1 MRRCT
6 FVMLLVILVVLVGGC
21 AKKHSR
27 TTMTPTPTPASPPP
41 QPVAAQPVAAPPPA
55 PAPAPAP
62 DPLAGD
68 LASVNQYLR
77 EQGLLADVLFDLD
90 RDELRPD
97 ARRQLEAIAGFLKE
111 HSQFEVALDGHADER
126 GTVEYNLALGQ
137 KRAASARSYLDSM
150 GVVRD
155 RLQAMSYGEERPLCA
170 EHDESCWQQN
180 RRVHFEIVGR
190 TELALSAATG
200 EP

>member
-1 MRRCT
+1 MRRRP
-6 FVMLLVILVVLVGGC
+6 FVMLLMILAVLASGC

-27 TTMTPTPTPASPPP
+27 TTTSPTPIPASPPP
-41 QPVAAQPVAAPPPA
+41 QPVAAPPA
-55 PAPAPAP
+55 AALSPAPTPAP

-68 LASVNQYLR
+68 LASVNRYLR
-77 EQGLLADVLFDLD
+77 EQGLLADVLFDHD
-90 RDELRPD
+90 RHELRPD
-97 ARRQLEAIAGFLKE
+97 ARRQLEATAGFLKE
-111 HSQFEVALDGHADER
+111 HPQFEVALDGHADER

-155 RLQAMSYGEERPLCA
+155 RVQATSYGEERPLCA

-190 TELALSAATG
+190 TELAISAATG

>member
-1 MRRCT
+1 MRRCP
-6 FVMLLVILVVLVGGC
+6 FVMLLVILAVLAGGC

-27 TTMTPTPTPASPPP
+27 MTTTPTPTPASPPP
-41 QPVAAQPVAAPPPA
+41 PQPVAAPPVAALP
-55 PAPAPAP
+55 PAPAP

-68 LASVNQYLR
+68 LASVNRYLR
-77 EQGLLADVLFDLD
+77 EQGLLADLLFDHD
-90 RDELRPD
+90 RHELRPD
-97 ARRQLEAIAGFLKE
+97 ARRQLEATAGFLKE
-111 HSQFEVALDGHADER
+111 HPQFELALDGHADER

-155 RLQAMSYGEERPLCA
+155 RLQAKSYGEERPLCA
-170 EHDESCWQQN
+170 ESHEGCWQQN

-190 TELALSAATG
+190 TELAQAAVTG

>member
-1 MRRCT
+1 MRRCP
-6 FVMLLVILVVLVGGC
+6 FVMLLVILAVLAGGC

-27 TTMTPTPTPASPPP
+27 TTTTPTPTPASPPP
-41 QPVAAQPVAAPPPA
+41 PQPVAAPPVAALP
-55 PAPAPAP
+55 PPAPAP

-68 LASVNQYLR
+68 LASVNRYLR
-77 EQGLLADVLFDLD
+77 EQGLLADLLFDHD
-90 RDELRPD
+90 RHELRPD
-97 ARRQLEAIAGFLKE
+97 ARRQLEATAGFLKE
-111 HSQFEVALDGHADER
+111 HPQFELALDGHADER

-137 KRAASARSYLDSM
+137 KRAASARSYLDSI

-155 RLQAMSYGEERPLCA
+155 RLQAKSYGEERPLCA
-170 EHDESCWQQN
+170 ESQESCWQQN

-190 TELALSAATG
+190 TELAQSAVTG